1 MSDAYEFQKRMEEMQ
16 KNDAVLDA
24 YSRIVSGGR
33 SGYRAVIEKKQII
46 IRCKNCSTI
55 LDNGQKFCSECGT
68 KAEMPPKQ

>member
-33 SGYRAVIEKKQII
+33 MGYKAVIEKKQII
-46 IRCKNCSTI
+46 IRCKGCATI
-55 LDNGQKFCSECGT
+55 LESGQKFCPECGT
-68 KAEMPPKQ
+68 KVELPQKQ